1 MTTEEIM
8 VEINKIFCD
17 VLENDSILIT
27 RETTASQIEEWDSL
41 SHIML
46 VVEIEKKFKIRFT
59 AIEVQK
65 FRNVGEMCDSI
76 KIKIGN

>member
-17 VLENDSILIT
+17 VLENDSIFIN
-27 RETTASQIEEWDSL
+27 RGTTALEVEEWDSL

-46 VVEIEKKFKIRFT
+46 VVEIEKKFNIRFT
-59 AIEVQK
+59 AMEVQK
-65 FRNVGEMCDSI
+65 FKNVGEMCDAI
-76 KIKIGN
+76 KIKMEN